1 MKADTKKT
9 LLIFLAMPLLMAGCT
24 NKEAVLTPV
33 EPSEA
38 ITLEAKDTEE
48 AAAPSDSDSPR
59 TDRDLFADFIMGKGP
74 ATVSPQYLSEL
85 HMLEDWLQPGDSVYV
100 NDIREKVSE
109 DEMIGQAEPTIAYAP
124 VWCHNLK
131 LYALRLSYEL
141 EVDAPVLTYILHEHD
156 GKLEYVFGIDA
167 WSRRNASVNEY
178 GIVFEDGANG
188 AGSHAYQAFAP
199 DTEGMY
205 HTLYDI
211 DEECYGFSF
220 YDDEGNPEEALNA
233 TMTEVGEECAGGE
246 EIIYYR
252 EVIDGKTYYYFLGTG
267 KLTQATVDEIDRIAA
282 SHDFTFDGKAA
293 ADGAREAYQQK
304 LGVTDSVKSETPAP
318 WKEPEEL

>member
-59 TDRDLFADFIMGKGP
+59 TDRDLFADFIMGKWP
-74 ATVSPQYLSEL
+74 ATVSLQYLSEF
-85 HMLEDWLQPGDSVYV
+85 HMLEDFLQPGDSVYV
-100 NDIREKVSE
+100 NDIREQLSA
-109 DEMIGQAEPTIAYAP
+109 DEMIGQTEPKVEYTP
-124 VWCHNLK
+124 VWCNDLK
-131 LYALRLSYEL
+131 LYALRLSYETDM
-141 EVDAPVLTYILHEHD
+141 EAPVLTYVLYEHD
-156 GKLEYVFGIDA
+156 GTLEYVFGMDS
-167 WSRRNASVNEY
+167 WSRRNAWVNEY
-178 GIVFEDGANG
+178 GIVFEDGSNG

-199 DTEGMY
+199 DAAGNY

-220 YDDEGNPEEALNA
+220 YDDDGNPEEALNA
-233 TMTEVGEECAGGE
+233 TMTEVGEECRTGE
-246 EIIYYR
+246 EIVYYR
-252 EVIDGKTYYYFLGTG
+252 ERVDGRTYYYFLGTDR
-267 KLTQATVDEIDRIAA
+267 LTKATVDEIDRIAA

-293 ADGAREAYQQK
+293 ADEAREAYQQK
-304 LGVTDSVKSETPAP
+304 LGVTDAVKSEIPAS
-318 WKEPEEL
+318 WKEL